1 MREENKMRLTPLTPL
16 TFRLKLIEIIENGGK
31 ESELIEY
38 LIQLA
43 KLAPMTMRRQKALG
57 KLTVTAKTYYQMYLD
72 DKVEFYKLKEE
83 LLKYKEDMKE

>member
-1 MREENKMRLTPLTPL
+1 MRLTPL

-31 ESELIEY
+31 ERELIEY

-43 KLAPMTMRRQKALG
+43 KLAPMTMRRQKAIG

-83 LLKYKEDMKE
+83 LLKYKEEELWAY

>member
-1 MREENKMRLTPLTPL
+1 MRLTPL

-43 KLAPMTMRRQKALG
+43 KIAPITMNRQKALY
-57 KLTVTAKTYYQMYLD
+57 KLTATAKTYYYMYLD
-72 DKVEFYKLKEE
+72 NRVEFYKLKEE
-83 LLKYKEDMKE
+83 LLKYKE

>member
-1 MREENKMRLTPLTPL
+1 MRLTPL

-43 KLAPMTMRRQKALG
+43 KLAPMTINRQKALG
-57 KLTVTAKTYYQMYLD
+57 KLTVTAKTYYQIYLD

-83 LLKYKEDMKE
+83 LLKYKEESK